1 MTKDELKEY
10 LGRGIQASKKALK
23 KGAEVSKN
31 AIDKAGKA
39 AAKFGDESV
48 LKIEIH
54 QLESDLKK
62 EKILLGESLYKSFV
76 LESKESVSRN
86 DSEISDIL
94 KRIEKIRAEISGKED
109 ELKQSEEKTPDSE

>member
-1 MTKDELKEY
+1 MTKDEIKEY
-10 LGRGIQASKKALK
+10 FGKGISASKKALK

-54 QLESDLKK
+54 KLENDLKK
-62 EKILLGESLYKSFV
+62 EKSLLGEFLFKSFV
-76 LESKESVSRN
+76 LESKESISRN
-86 DSEISDIL
+86 DDDISEIL
-94 KRIEKIRAEISGKED
+94 NRIEKIRNEISSLED
-109 ELKQSEEKTPDSE
+109 ELKQSEEKGSE

>member
-10 LGRGIQASKKALK
+10 FGKGIQASKKALK

-31 AIDKAGKA
+31 AIDRAGKA

-54 QLESDLKK
+54 KLENDLKK

-86 DSEISDIL
+86 DGEISDIL
-94 KRIEKIRAEISGKED
+94 KRIGKIRSEISDRED
-109 ELKQSEEKTPDSE
+109 ELKQSEEKSLDSE

>member
-1 MTKDELKEY
+1 MTKDEIKEY
-10 LGRGIQASKKALK
+10 FGKGILASKKALK

-54 QLESDLKK
+54 QLENDLKK
-62 EKILLGESLYKSFV
+62 EKSLLGEFFFKSFV
-76 LESKESVSRN
+76 LESKESISRN
-86 DSEISDIL
+86 DDDISEIL
-94 KRIEKIRAEISGKED
+94 NRIEKIRNEISGLED
-109 ELKQSEEKTPDSE
+109 ELKQSEEKGSE